1 MGAKGGFLEEVSLG
15 TGYFIQGR
23 NGGRERI
30 LQSKLVAK
38 MALTQEILAL
48 VWPQMGRR
56 QRVLERIYYVPT
68 VVLPYLWRVCS
79 KTPSGNIDCTE
90 PYIYNV
96 FSYTYIPVTNFN
108 L

>member
-38 MALTQEILAL
+38 MALTQEIDPFYSIL
-48 VWPQMGRR
+48 PTSS
-56 QRVLERIYYVPT
+56 LEINNAIKKGPDE
-68 VVLPYLWRVCS
+68 
-79 KTPSGNIDCTE
+79 ID
-90 PYIYNV
+90 
-96 FSYTYIPVTNFN
+96 
-108 L
+108 